1 MVMIQAGARR
11 CCARMNA
18 SIQSSKERTEMRFL
32 QHGHRVC
39 VAACYN
45 AKGPDCQCICGGLNH
60 GQGVIKAASNAYGMA
75 DRILREAT
83 GQLSLE
89 LGAVRS

>member
-11 CCARMNA
+11 CCAR
-18 SIQSSKERTEMRFL
+18 
-32 QHGHRVC
+32 
-39 VAACYN
+39 CYS
-45 AKGPDCQCICGGLNH
+45 AKGPNCQCLCGGVNH
-60 GQGVIKAASNAYGMA
+60 GQGVIKAASNAYGMR